1 MFKEELLSDGFLQH
15 LREENTPVSIF
26 LINGIKLQGQLDNF
40 DQEVVILKN
49 SSSQLVFKHA
59 ISTIV
64 PNKNLAVAEPK

>member
-1 MFKEELLSDGFLQH
+1 MFKEELLSDSFLQH